1 MSKPPAVPGGV
12 PIRVDNAT
20 ISAGAWSA
28 PAKGTVV
35 QTVDGTGKRITATRI
50 VALGPLALAA
60 RKKTGRL
67 TMVLAAADG
76 STTTVSVKP
85 GKAQAATAWAI
96 AFNAWSSAP

>member
-1 MSKPPAVPGGV
+1 MSKPPLVPGGV
-12 PIRVDNAT
+12 PIQVDSNRIT
-20 ISAGAWSA
+20 AGSWSA

-35 QTVDGTGKRITATRI
+35 QTVDGTGKRITATRLI
-50 VALGPLALAA
+50 AFGPLALAA
-60 RKKTGRL
+60 KKKTGNL

-76 STTTVSVKP
+76 STTTVNVKP